1 VGVLDENVIGSVS
14 GRSCLNDVMI
24 FSDVN
29 KEIWMI
35 LSRTMAND
43 AVFLLRLLWWLLS
56 HSSFSLLVKA
66 FSIVRYEHQHSA
78 SASGR
83 HGSSGTSTAPPGSQ
97 RATIGFLMTA
107 AATIGTMM
115 MEEHPPSEEEEDG
128 LLLLGVDNDEEPSL
142 SPSRTTNAATNPTSC
157 RKKVIYC
164 VRHGQSISNE
174 WMERPG
180 NVWGG
185 VNYNDFGGNTPDA
198 PLSDQGIAQAK
209 ALTTTMEQSLLG
221 GDCDEAV
228 ELVVVSPLTR
238 CLETWS
244 YYYSSL
250 QQTTTTVATTTT
262 TTPAVVVVLPLA
274 TERVYS
280 LSETGRPKSTLL
292 QAFPSSLS
300 LCSTIHP
307 NNWDWSHV
315 PDHDE
320 SWWYTGAGRTK
331 NGDDD
336 DGRSDQEEEEAEWR
350 PHGQGQVYAVP
361 GEPEH
366 VFAQRMD
373 ALRHW
378 LLYERPERILL
389 LVTHWGV
396 IRYLSGAQQLEI
408 ANGQVARL
416 ELPMK

>member
-1 VGVLDENVIGSVS
+1 VLKNVIGSVS
-14 GRSCLNDVMI
+14 GRSWLRTSPIDDVMI

-35 LSRTMAND
+35 LSTTMAN
-43 AVFLLRLLWWLLS
+43 AVLLLWWLLS
-56 HSSFSLLVKA
+56 HSSLFSLVKA
-66 FSIVRYEHQHSA
+66 FSILRYEHQHPF
-78 SASGR
+78 ASGR
-83 HGSSGTSTAPPGSQ
+83 HGSSGTSTTAPPGSR
-97 RATIGFLMTA
+97 RAASTSTIA

-115 MEEHPPSEEEEDG
+115 MEEHQPSEEEKG
-128 LLLLGVDNDEEPSL
+128 LLLLHGVDNDDEPSV
-142 SPSRTTNAATNPTSC
+142 SPSRTTNATTTSC
-157 RKKVIYC
+157 RDKKVIYC

-198 PLSDQGIAQAK
+198 PLSDQGIAQAR
-209 ALTTTMEQSLLG
+209 ALTTTEQSLLLGILFDGGG
-221 GDCDEAV
+221 GDCDNDDEAV

-250 QQTTTTVATTTT
+250 QQTTTT
-262 TTPAVVVVLPLA
+262 TPAVVVLPLA

-280 LSETGRPKSTLL
+280 WSETGRPKSTLL
-292 QAFPSSLS
+292 QAFPLSSS
-300 LCSTIHP
+300 LCSTIHQ

-320 SWWYTGAGRTK
+320 SWWYTG
-331 NGDDD
+331 
-336 DGRSDQEEEEAEWR
+336 DGSRSDQQEEEEAEEWR

-378 LLYERPERILL
+378 LLHERSERCLL

-396 IRYLSGAQQLEI
+396 IRYLSGEQQLEV
-408 ANGQVARL
+408 ANGHVARL
-416 ELPMK
+416 ELSMIP

>member
-1 VGVLDENVIGSVS
+1 
-14 GRSCLNDVMI
+14 
-24 FSDVN
+24 
-29 KEIWMI
+29 
-35 LSRTMAND
+35 MAN
-43 AVFLLRLLWWLLS
+43 AVFLLLLLLFD
-56 HSSFSLLVKA
+56 SSFSLVKA
-66 FSIVRYEHQHSA
+66 FSIVPYEHQHL
-78 SASGR
+78 SGSGS
-83 HGSSGTSTAPPGSQ
+83 GSSGTSMTAPPGR
-97 RATIGFLMTA
+97 RAVS
-107 AATIGTMM
+107 IGTSMM
-115 MEEHPPSEEEEDG
+115 MEEHQPFEEEEDG

-142 SPSRTTNAATNPTSC
+142 SPSHTTSSTSC

-209 ALTTTMEQSLLG
+209 ALTTTEQSLLFG
-221 GDCDEAV
+221 VDDDCDDNDEVV

-250 QQTTTTVATTTT
+250 QQTTTT
-262 TTPAVVVVLPLA
+262 TPAVVVLPLA

-280 LSETGRPKSTLL
+280 WSETGRPKSTLR
-292 QAFPSSLS
+292 QVFPPS
-300 LCSTIHP
+300 CSI
-307 NNWDWSHV
+307 NWDWSHV

-320 SWWYTGAGRTK
+320 SWWYTGAGRST
-331 NGDDD
+331 NDGDHGDDD
-336 DGRSDQEEEEAEWR
+336 SRPDPVEAEAEWR

-361 GEPEH
+361 GEPALF
-366 VFAQRMD
+366 FAQRMD

-378 LLYERPERILL
+378 LLYERPERCLL

-396 IRYLSGAQQLEI
+396 IRHLSGEQQLEV

-416 ELPMK
+416 ELPMIP